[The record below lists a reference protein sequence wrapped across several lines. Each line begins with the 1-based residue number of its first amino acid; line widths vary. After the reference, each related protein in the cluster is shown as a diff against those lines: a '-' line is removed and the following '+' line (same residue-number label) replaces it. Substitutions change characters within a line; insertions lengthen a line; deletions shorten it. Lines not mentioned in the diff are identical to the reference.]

1 MEYLAVLAAAL
12 AGFAVGG
19 VWYMVLSK
27 HWVKAVGHPV
37 KADGTPDGEGSP
49 MPFIVLAVALI
60 LVAGMMRHVFAMSDI
75 NTVGLGLMSGVGI
88 GAFFIAPWIAMNNA
102 FGKRPVMLTV
112 IDGGYAILG
121 ATVMAVVLTLF

>member
-27 HWVKAVGHPV
+27 PWVKAVGHPV

-49 MPFIVLAVALI
+49 VPFIVLAVALI